1 MMHNSLS
8 MKAWLFSFL
17 VIGFSCRKQEVKS
30 SCDHSSSS
38 FQSIFQSMIL
48 NEHTDEVF
56 FDTEIHEYSFVLL
69 EDKEVCE
76 IGYQSQPAISSALY
90 LIEII
95 DSATGTT
102 IYDGNHNFSSSETSF
117 VTPTSTINSP
127 FAAPVVSMIDLQSG
141 VTYTLRRTLLLDN
154 ANGQFINLIGRV
166 ARKGEMSF
174 PYTEGT
180 MTITSANFYQATP
193 SGGGSLLN
201 YAVPYIDLIF
211 TE

>member
-1 MMHNSLS
+1 MKHNRLNNFIWLLS
-8 MKAWLFSFL
+8 ILITGL
-17 VIGFSCRKQEVKS
+17 SCRKHEVKS

-38 FQSIFQSMIL
+38 FKAIFQNMTL
-48 NEHTDEVF
+48 NEYMDEAF
-56 FDTEIHEYSFVLL
+56 FDTEIHEYSFVLM

-95 DSATGTT
+95 DSTTGTI
-102 IYDGNHNFSSSETSF
+102 IYAGNHNFSSSETSF
-117 VTPTSTINSP
+117 VAPTSTINSP
-127 FAAPVVSMIDLQSG
+127 FAAPVASMIDLQSG
-141 VTYTLRRTLLLDN
+141 VTYTLRRTIVLDN

-180 MTITSANFYQATP
+180 MTITSANFYPTTP
-193 SGGGSLLN
+193 SGVGALLN

>member
-1 MMHNSLS
+1 MKHNRLNNFIWLLS
-8 MKAWLFSFL
+8 ILITGL
-17 VIGFSCRKQEVKS
+17 SCRKHEVKS

-38 FQSIFQSMIL
+38 FQAIFQNMTL
-48 NEHTDEVF
+48 NEYMDEAF
-56 FDTEIHEYSFVLL
+56 FDTEIHEYSFVLM

-76 IGYQSQPAISSALY
+76 IGYQSQPEISSALY

-95 DSATGTT
+95 DSITGTI
-102 IYDGNHNFSSSETSF
+102 IYAGNHNFSSSETSF
-117 VTPTSTINSP
+117 VTPTS
-127 FAAPVVSMIDLQSG
+127 MIDLQSG
-141 VTYTLRRTLLLDN
+141 VTYTLKRTILLDN

-180 MTITSANFYQATP
+180 MTITSTNFYQATP
-193 SGGGSLLN
+193 SGGGVLLN

>member
-1 MMHNSLS
+1 MKQNRLNNFIWLLS
-8 MKAWLFSFL
+8 ILI
-17 VIGFSCRKQEVKS
+17 IGLSCRKQEVKR

-38 FQSIFQSMIL
+38 FQSIFQNMIL

-69 EDKEVCE
+69 EDKEVCK

-102 IYDGNHNFSSSETSF
+102 IYDGNHNFSSSGTSF

-154 ANGQFINLIGRV
+154 ANGQFINLSGRG